1 MSMICTDRSI
11 AEDLEKLKKQ
21 MYQTEDRREK
31 HKLYMQIQEL
41 RKVYRQITGR
51 NYKWNQIKGR
61 RKNKIGVKIYE

>member
-11 AEDLEKLKKQ
+11 AEDLEKLKEQ
-21 MYQTEDRREK
+21 MFQTEDRREK
-31 HKLYMQIQEL
+31 HKLYMQIKKL

-51 NYKWNQIKGR
+51 NYKWKQIKGR

>member
-1 MSMICTDRSI
+1 MTCTDRNI
-11 AEDLEKLKKQ
+11 ADNLEKLKEQ

-31 HKLYMQIQEL
+31 HKLYIHIQEL
-41 RKVYRQITGR
+41 RKVYRRLTGR